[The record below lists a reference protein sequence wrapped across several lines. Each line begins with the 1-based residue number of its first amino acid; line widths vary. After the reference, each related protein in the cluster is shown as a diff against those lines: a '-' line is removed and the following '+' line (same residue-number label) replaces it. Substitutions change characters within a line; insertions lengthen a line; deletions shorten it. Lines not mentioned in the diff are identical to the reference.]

1 MQNRGGVENADIQA
15 DTKEVPN
22 AGNDSISDDPT
33 EVTKNLTVL
42 DKQFLDK
49 LFEIVSDNIDNEELS
64 VGYLADKFCMSNS
77 TLYRKVTAL
86 LQISPNEYVR
96 HVRMEKAVELLK
108 TRKYSI
114 SDIAYQTG
122 FGSHSSF
129 NKVFKKEFGMTPSE
143 YMNGLRD
150 EGQK

>member
-1 MQNRGGVENADIQA
+1 M
-15 DTKEVPN
+15 PN

-114 SDIAYQTG
+114 SDIVYQTG

>member
-1 MQNRGGVENADIQA
+1 MSNTGNA
-15 DTKEVPN
+15 
-22 AGNDSISDDPT
+22 SMSDDPT
-33 EVTKNLTVL
+33 EVTKNLTAL

-96 HVRMEKAVELLK
+96 HIRMEKAVELLK

-114 SDIAYQTG
+114 SDISYQTG

-143 YMNGLRD
+143 YMNGLQD
-150 EGQK
+150 EGKK

>member
-1 MQNRGGVENADIQA
+1 MEDVDIQQ
-15 DTKEVPN
+15 DTKEALN
-22 AGNDSISDDPT
+22 AGNDSLPDDAT
-33 EVTKNLTVL
+33 EVTKTLTAL